1 MPDMIDYA
9 DDCDYNSLKSRITNV
24 LLQYFEYHDNGN
36 RSKSYNP
43 IMSAQEALDEIHDI
57 IGDI

>member
-9 DDCDYNSLKSRITNV
+9 DDCDCNSLKSRITNV
-24 LLQYFEYHDNGN
+24 LRQYFEYHDNGDCN
-36 RSKSYNP
+36 KFYNP
-43 IMSAQEALDEIHDI
+43 SMSSQDALDKIHDI